1 MIFLRQSFLF
11 VLIPFRAF
19 SVGAVDSDDLDVYL
33 TPQRQK
39 KNVRSL
45 FGSVERGL
53 NTVKQILT
61 PKRINSNK
69 PRKTWVKQNIRK
81 CSWRSQSNRFVEF

>member
-1 MIFLRQSFLF
+1 M
-11 VLIPFRAF
+11 
-19 SVGAVDSDDLDVYL
+19 GAVDSDDLDVYL

-61 PKRINSNK
+61 PKRTSTNK
-69 PRKTWVKQNIRK
+69 PRKTWVSLQRHLNRMVFFL
-81 CSWRSQSNRFVEF
+81 CSGNSQCHTNQCGRCRSNL

>member
-1 MIFLRQSFLF
+1 MTISFLF
-11 VLIPFRAF
+11 TFQPIESVFLRRAF

-61 PKRINSNK
+61 PKRISANK
-69 PRKTWVKQNIRK
+69 PRKTWVK
-81 CSWRSQSNRFVEF
+81 CLVFHRFE

>member
-1 MIFLRQSFLF
+1 M
-11 VLIPFRAF
+11 
-19 SVGAVDSDDLDVYL
+19 GAVDSDDLDVYL

-61 PKRINSNK
+61 PKRTSGNK
-69 PRKTWVKQNIRK
+69 PRKTWVRRQ
-81 CSWRSQSNRFVEF
+81 SQ

>member
-1 MIFLRQSFLF
+1 
-11 VLIPFRAF
+11 
-19 SVGAVDSDDLDVYL
+19 VYL

-61 PKRINSNK
+61 PKRTSGNK
-69 PRKTWVKQNIRK
+69 PRKTWVILFEYIIGDFYIRLY
-81 CSWRSQSNRFVEF
+81 SF

>member
-1 MIFLRQSFLF
+1 M
-11 VLIPFRAF
+11 
-19 SVGAVDSDDLDVYL
+19 GAVDSDDLDVYL

-61 PKRINSNK
+61 PKRTSANK
-69 PRKTWVKQNIRK
+69 PRKTWVIDQFDLSLIDGVFSSSRKQPM
-81 CSWRSQSNRFVEF
+81 

>member
-1 MIFLRQSFLF
+1 MEFY
-11 VLIPFRAF
+11 FRAF
-19 SVGAVDSDDLDVYL
+19 SVGAVDSDDLDAYL

-39 KNVRSL
+39 KNVRSI

-61 PKRINSNK
+61 PKRTSGNK
-69 PRKTWVKQNIRK
+69 PRKTWVDLSFLKLFFIIKMFLFRK
-81 CSWRSQSNRFVEF
+81 LQMSHQ